1 MIPPTMS
8 GPRQM
13 LRRIAKRVR
22 RDHDRVRPTWD
33 EVAVMVA
40 LPLLAAGYVV
50 GGLIL
55 GVGLL
60 CLAIALM
67 VALWTPV
74 RGWLAIPP
82 HASRGGVSAAHRSDL
97 QTIAEAFNDRLAR
110 ERTTVYVSEQRPLHT
125 QAFRTHFP
133 DAAQMLDAWD
143 DLVGELGKARAAVWD
158 WEANNWRDRASPAIP
173 GLAVSRVAESGGNKL
188 PWTEEA
194 GYLMLTGVQM
204 LEITDGVDLAK
215 VKQPY
220 DEFLADALASNQ
232 CVELRRLRLKVDEAK
247 QNLSEELELIRALN
261 VIRGR
266 CDLCA

>member
-1 MIPPTMS
+1 MMPTTMS

-13 LRRIAKRVR
+13 LGGIAQRVR
-22 RDHDRVRPTWD
+22 RGHDPVRPTWD
-33 EVAVMVA
+33 EVAVVA
-40 LPLLAAGYVV
+40 ALLIPAAGYVFAGLTV
-50 GGLIL
+50 G
-55 GVGLL
+55 VVLL

-67 VALWTPV
+67 IALWTPV
-74 RGWLAIPP
+74 RGWLGISP

-110 ERTTVYVSEQRPLHT
+110 ERTTVYVSEQRPLHA

-133 DAAQMLDAWD
+133 DVAQMLDTWD
-143 DLVGELGKARAAVWD
+143 ALVGEIGKARAAVWD
-158 WEANNWRDRASPAIP
+158 WEAHNWRDRASPAIP
-173 GLAVSRVAESGGNKL
+173 GLVVSRVAETGGNTL

-194 GYLMLTGVQM
+194 GYLMLPGVGM
-204 LEITDGVDLAK
+204 LEIKEGVDRAK
-215 VKQPY
+215 FKQPY

-232 CVELRRLRLKVDEAK
+232 CAELRRLRLKVDEAK
-247 QNLSEELELIRALN
+247 QNLSEELELIRALS